1 MKLTKNSL
9 FKDFAD
15 FWLEN
20 YMLGFVK
27 DNTYMGT
34 YYHQTYYNL
43 IPYFG
48 KFKIS
53 DIKPSMIQKFF
64 NLQGQKY
71 ALETLKKLKFCLSNI
86 LAVAVDERII
96 SSNPVNKRIRINS
109 TIPPTEKRVW
119 CKEHFDCAYQFA
131 LTHPHGLSPLLLMD
145 TAISRSELLGIR
157 WKNIIWDDSCV
168 KIRDGTVI
176 VQDPISKKY
185 HLHTEGLKN
194 KYRERDIPFSKEV
207 CNHLKLQYQSVV
219 FFGKSQGLNTR
230 QINDRFVISTQK
242 GTAMDPNN
250 WTKRYFKTFMNDL
263 IIKYPDMPALTPHE
277 LRHTRATLW
286 WQEGVD
292 LLSLGMAGGWGNL
305 RMLRERYAH
314 SNVDHLKKVLNR

>member
-1 MKLTKNSL
+1 MKLTKNSS

-15 FWLEN
+15 FWLEH

-27 DNTYMGT
+27 NNTYMGT

-48 KFKIS
+48 NFKIS
-53 DIKPSMIQKFF
+53 DIKPSMIQEFL
-64 NLQGQKY
+64 NLQGKKY
-71 ALETLKKLKFCLSNI
+71 ALETLKKLKFYLYNI
-86 LAVAVDERII
+86 LSVAVDDNII
-96 SSNPVNKRIRINS
+96 STNPVNKRIRLKS
-109 TIPPTEKRVW
+109 DVPPIEKRVW
-119 CKEHFDCAYQFA
+119 SKEHFNCAYQFA
-131 LTHPHGLSPLLLMD
+131 LTHPYGLGPLLVMD

-157 WKNIIWDDSCV
+157 WKNIFWDKGCV

-176 VQDPISKKY
+176 LQDPVSKKY
-185 HLHTEGLKN
+185 YLHTGGLKN
-194 KYRERDIPFSKEV
+194 KYRERDIPFSQIV
-207 CNHLKLQYQSVV
+207 CNRLKLQYQSVL
-219 FFGKSQGLNTR
+219 FFGKRKGLTSQ
-230 QINDRFVISTQK
+230 QINDRFVISNQK

-250 WTKRYFKTFMNDL
+250 WVKRCFNPFMDNL
-263 IIKYPDMPALTPHE
+263 TAQYPDIPALTPHE

-292 LLSLGMAGGWGNL
+292 LLSLGMAGGWSNL